1 MKITDVTV
9 KEFKMRASITWTG
22 RTGPLW
28 EGSLN
33 GKKLQVKK
41 VSRDGEDSAVVFL
54 QLDGKKWKQL
64 AQVLTKW
71 FEGDVHSQRVRAV
84 MAATALCDKI
94 QCKHIEATD
103 DVIKPERNRLVAHY
117 GGQVNKAGYNKRSA
131 TADGGEAACDAAPKN
146 QKSVPKAQKAMP
158 KEGGKPKRC
167 RRADTGDDE
176 GKEEKK
182 DKEEGQ
188 GEVEQEESGKEK
200 ETVKEVQES
209 EKEKGQEAD
218 SKTKTC
224 RRRRA
229 VRRIQRRK
237 SRRGT
242 QANSKTKA
250 CRRADAGGD
259 ADDNDEEED
268 DAGGDAGKG
277 NEEHLQIVA
286 DSQMYSDEELPPLY
300 CLM

>member
-9 KEFKMRASITWTG
+9 KEFKMRANITWTG

-28 EGSLN
+28 KGSLN

-84 MAATALCDKI
+84 MVATALCDKI

-167 RRADTGDDE
+167 RRAEKSHDE

-218 SKTKTC
+218 SKTK
-224 RRRRA
+224 
-229 VRRIQRRK
+229 
-237 SRRGT
+237 
-242 QANSKTKA
+242 A

-259 ADDNDEEED
+259 DDKNGDDDDNDKEEED

-277 NEEHLQIVA
+277 NEEHQIVA
-286 DSQMYSDEELPPLY
+286 ESATSSAEEMPPLY
-300 CLM
+300 GLL